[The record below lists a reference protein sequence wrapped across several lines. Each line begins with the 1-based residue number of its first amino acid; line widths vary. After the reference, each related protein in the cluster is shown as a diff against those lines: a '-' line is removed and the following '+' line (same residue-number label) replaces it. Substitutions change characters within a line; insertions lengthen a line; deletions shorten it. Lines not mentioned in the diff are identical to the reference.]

1 MFRPLMKIY
10 LAAIIPYFLW
20 RITKSHPKERV
31 KEVLIAAAY
40 VAGAEV
46 FFRMTKAYFLYETGK
61 YLVIFFI
68 VVGLFYDGFKRK
80 AYPYALFLLLLIPG
94 ILVSF
99 NDISYDADFRKTVLF
114 NLSGPLALAIVSI
127 YTYGKTLRYK
137 DFLSVLNF
145 VVYPIITMTVYVI
158 LYNPDLRGLITG
170 TAASGA
176 ASGGYGPNQVATI
189 FGLGIFILFSRLLI
203 PYKNKL
209 VYFIMMFFLAAMTY
223 RGILTFSRGGI
234 LTAVIMII
242 TFLLIYFSVT
252 NLKSKISTTFK
263 LIGVIGVVGFIWTLS
278 LIQSGGLI
286 ENRYT
291 NKNAKGVEKEDIT
304 TGRLDIAETEFD
316 SFLTHPFFGVGMGQ
330 MKFIRLDDTGIQAA
344 SHNEVSRMLS
354 EHGFFGIIALLILLI
369 TPVLNNPFGI
379 KNIYFYPLLFFWF
392 ATINHSAMRIVAPAF
407 IYGLSLITITREK
420 KTPLH
425 R

>member
-1 MFRPLMKIY
+1 MKVY
-10 LAAIIPYFLW
+10 LVAIIPYFLW
-20 RITKSHPKERV
+20 RIIKSHPKERV

-99 NDISYDADFRKTVLF
+99 SDISYDADFRKTVLF

-127 YTYGKTLRYK
+127 YTYGKTLSYK

-145 VVYPIITMTVYVI
+145 TVYPIITMTVYVI

-189 FGLGIFILFSRLLI
+189 FGLGVFILFSRLLI

-209 VYFIMMFFLAAMTY
+209 VHFIMMFILAAMVY

-234 LTAVIMII
+234 LTAVIMSI
-242 TFLLIYFSVT
+242 TFLIVFFLFT
-252 NLKSKISTTFK
+252 NIKSKVSSIFK
-263 LIGVIGVVGFIWTLS
+263 MVGVFGVIAFIWTLS
-278 LIQSGGLI
+278 LAQSGGLI

-291 NKNAKGVEKEDIT
+291 NKNAKGEEKEDIT

-316 SFLTHPFFGVGMGQ
+316 SFLANPFFGVGMGQ
-330 MKFIRLDDTGIQAA
+330 MKFIRLDETGIQAA

-354 EHGFFGIIALLILLI
+354 EHGLFGIIALLILLI
-369 TPVLNNPFGI
+369 TPVINNPFGI

-392 ATINHSAMRIVAPAF
+392 ATINHSAMRIAAPAF

-420 KTPLH
+420 KTAIH